1 MLKKILLAC
10 TGLAAAFIIL
20 LSQVSCCF
28 SFDFGQ
34 SGITSGGE
42 EWEESN
48 AQDTETETA
57 ETTAEESTLLEKPEP
72 YLISKLKIPGQ
83 AIDVKSQG
91 GFAYLTNDLGILF
104 VIDVK
109 DKENPSIT
117 GKCSGINAA
126 NIVMIQG
133 DYAYIS
139 YTDWQSPQDET
150 GETSKGQQ
158 SGITEIYS
166 ICGFKIID
174 IRDKKN
180 PVIAGDYISGST
192 GKKSVQGLVIQGDY
206 AYLNSTRLFDDYS
219 ESALEII
226 DISDKSNPVLKGQ
239 CSIEGQP
246 NGLFISGNY
255 AFLNN
260 TYYDYLAMDYTG
272 QSRFFTVDITDK
284 EKPFVAGSCKVPANS
299 WSVFLKGGAA
309 YLSSSKYDEENQEYT
324 DSLLQ
329 IVDISDPLKPF
340 AAGSCSIAGGA
351 WEIDMKDDF
360 LFVSNNEGGIAVVDT
375 SDIAKPKV
383 VTQLNTGGNSYDIA
397 ISGDYGYIADGF
409 QGLAIIGLQK
419 KEPGEGLI
427 VEDTAEGANRAPVA
441 EIEVFGDKTKGGDF
455 ISYNPVFF
463 SAIDSYDPEGN
474 KLTYSWEI
482 DGTKLIEN
490 NSGQSFIT
498 GLTDLTGKQFAISEK
513 GDEAAISFSRSGSY
527 IVKVY
532 VSDGDNEAS
541 DEVLIQVKEENTLME
556 PLKEH
561 NFDVRIECTLI
572 NNSNLTLKE
581 LECYLRTPLT
591 YSPWQTINKIT
602 ASVADTDQL
611 FDDSWNMLT
620 HLKFNKS
627 LKVESGKKISA
638 NIVSNVSMYEYNIRK
653 LSTEN
658 LDYESND
665 EDLTLY
671 TGDDLFIDVT
681 SPQIQAAAK
690 KAAGEETDP
699 VNKAKKIYS
708 YVASKLYYDWARA
721 NDRNYKFMD
730 ASEILKVG
738 KGVCADYAILY
749 TALLRANGIPARV
762 AGGIPVTLI
771 LGEKNKTLDIGHAWV
786 EVKLPGYG
794 WLPIDITQEEGF
806 MKTDYYLN
814 LATEKGTS
822 FLYES
827 QTMDWTSY
835 YYDGFKYKWDGS
847 KTPDVDQK
855 LYYSIVNLDLTDL
868 EVYN

>member
-34 SGITSGGE
+34 SGVTSGGE
-42 EWEESN
+42 EWKESN

-150 GETSKGQQ
+150 GETSNGQQ
-158 SGITEIYS
+158 PGITELSS

-192 GKKSVQGLVIQGDY
+192 GRKSVQGLVIQGDY

-226 DISDKSNPVLKGQ
+226 DISDKSNPLLKGQ

-260 TYYDYLAMDYTG
+260 TYYDYEAMDYTG
-272 QSRFFTVDITDK
+272 QSSFFTVDITDK
-284 EKPFVAGSCKVPANS
+284 AKPFVAGSCKVPANS
-299 WSVFLKGGAA
+299 WSVFVKGGAA
-309 YLSSSKYDEENQEYT
+309 YLSSSNYDEENQVYT

-329 IVDISDPLKPF
+329 IVDIKDPLKPV

-351 WEIDMKDDF
+351 WELDMKDNF

-375 SDIAKPKV
+375 SDILKPKV

-427 VEDTAEGANRAPVA
+427 VEDTADGANKAPVA
-441 EIEVFGDKTKGGDF
+441 EIEAFGDKTKGGDF

-463 SAIDSYDPEGN
+463 SAIDSYDPEGSR
-474 KLTYSWEI
+474 LTYSWEI
-482 DGTKLIEN
+482 DGTQLIEN
-490 NSGQSFIT
+490 NGGQNFKT

-513 GDEAAISFSRSGSY
+513 GDEVAISFSQPGSY
-527 IVKVY
+527 TVKVH
-532 VSDGDNEAS
+532 VSDGDKKAS
-541 DEVLIQVKEENTLME
+541 DEALILVKEENTPME

-561 NFDVRIECTLI
+561 NFDVRIECTLT

-591 YSPWQTINKIT
+591 FAPWQTINKIT

-638 NIVSNVSMYEYNIRK
+638 SIVSNVSMYEYNIRK

-681 SPQIQAAAK
+681 SPQIQSAAK
-690 KAAGEETDP
+690 KAAGGETDP

>member
-1 MLKKILLAC
+1 MLKKILLVC

-20 LSQVSCCF
+20 LLQVSCCI
-28 SFDFGQ
+28 SFDLG
-34 SGITSGGE
+34 SSLTSPGGE
-42 EWEESN
+42 SQGE
-48 AQDTETETA
+48 DGTIKTETETA

-109 DKENPSIT
+109 DKESPAIT

-150 GETSKGQQ
+150 GDTIDGEQ

-166 ICGFKIID
+166 VCGFKIID

-192 GKKSVQGLVIQGDY
+192 GRKSVQGLVLQGDY
-206 AYLNSTRLFDDYS
+206 AYLNSTRLFDDHS

-226 DISDKSNPVLKGQ
+226 DISDKTNPVLKGQ

-246 NGLFISGNY
+246 NGLFVTGNY
-255 AFLNN
+255 AYLNN
-260 TYYDYLAMDYTG
+260 TYYDYQAMDYTG
-272 QSRFFTVDITDK
+272 ESRFFTVDVTDK
-284 EKPFVAGSCKVPANS
+284 EKPLVAGSCKVPANS
-299 WSVFLKGGAA
+299 WSVFVSDGSA
-309 YLSSSKYDEENQEYT
+309 YLSSSKYDEENQVYT
-324 DSLLQ
+324 DSLMQ
-329 IVDISDPLKPF
+329 IVDISNPLKPVT
-340 AAGSCSIAGGA
+340 AGGCSIAGGA
-351 WEIDMKDDF
+351 WELDIKDDF
-360 LFVSNNEGGIAVVDT
+360 LFVSNNEGGIAIVDV
-375 SDIAKPKV
+375 SDISKPKV

-427 VEDTAEGANRAPVA
+427 VEDTAEGANKAPVA
-441 EIEVFGDKTKGGDF
+441 EIEAFGDKTKGGDF

-463 SAIDSYDPEGN
+463 SAIDSYDPEGS

-482 DGTKLIEN
+482 DGTQLIESN
-490 NSGQSFIT
+490 EGQNLKT
-498 GLTDLTGKQFAISEK
+498 EPTDLTGKQFAISEK
-513 GDEAAISFSRSGSY
+513 GDEAAISFSKPGSY
-527 IVKVY
+527 IVKVL
-532 VSDGDNEAS
+532 VSDGEKKDS
-541 DEVLIQVKEENTLME
+541 DEVLVQVKEENTPIE

-561 NFDVRIECTLI
+561 NFDVSIECTLI

-602 ASVADTDQL
+602 ASVTDTDQL

-638 NIVSNVSMYEYNIRK
+638 SIVSNVSMYEYNIRK

-658 LDYESND
+658 LDYENGD

-681 SPQIQAAAK
+681 NPQIQAAAK

-708 YVASKLYYDWARA
+708 YVASKLYYDWERA
-721 NDRNYKFMD
+721 ADRNYKFMD

-749 TALLRANGIPARV
+749 TALLRANGIPSRV
-762 AGGIPVTLI
+762 VGGIPVTLI

-794 WLPIDITQEEGF
+794 WIPIDITQEEGF
-806 MKTDYYLN
+806 METDYYLN

-827 QTMDWTSY
+827 QTMDWSSY